1 MNRYTC
7 HLCLNFQIRAMSKD
21 KTKKLVGQPIMNQ
34 ILRLIPKSKISDIAK
49 DTQCDRYYKKIPLMK
64 HLTTMLF
71 GVLSRCNSIREIC
84 AGMLLCE
91 GKLSHIGLEKVIPK
105 STLADANRDRDCEV
119 FESVYYKLI
128 QLYSSVLSDSRIIGL
143 SIKQLFA
150 VDSTTIKLF
159 SDILKGVGRNPKN
172 NGKKKGGVKAH
183 MLIDAKEGIA
193 KFVRI
198 TAAKVHDST
207 FLKFID
213 LPKNSFVV
221 FDKAYNKY
229 KLFAEWTVRKLYF
242 VTRMKDNAVY
252 KVIKVIQE
260 HDVNT
265 GVIKEEKIKL
275 EYKDGKQIKTVTL
288 RRVTF
293 IDDDNRL
300 FVFITNNFKIS
311 AEEVALIYKNR
322 WQIELLF
329 KKLKQNF
336 QLRYFL
342 GDSENAIKIQI
353 WVTLIAHLLLSII
366 KKKANVRFAFSNI
379 ATIIRLHLMSYVD
392 LIEFLKKPIF
402 AWRVVEAVPVYQFK
416 LF

>member
-1 MNRYTC
+1 
-7 HLCLNFQIRAMSKD
+7 MSKG

-34 ILRLIPKSKISDIAK
+34 ILRLIPKSKISDIVK
-49 DTQCDRYYKKIPLMK
+49 DLQSDRYYKKIPTMK

-91 GKLSHIGLEKVIPK
+91 GKLNHIGLEKVIPK
-105 STLADANRDRDCEV
+105 STLADANRDRSCEV
-119 FESVYYKLI
+119 FERVYYSLA
-128 QLYSSVLSDSRIIGL
+128 QLYSSVLSDSQIVGL

-159 SDILKGVGRNPKN
+159 SDILKGVGRNPKGD
-172 NGKKKGGVKAH
+172 GKKKGGVKVH

-198 TAAKVHDST
+198 TAAKVHDSK
-207 FLKFID
+207 FLKFIN

-221 FDKAYNKY
+221 FDKAYNNYKMFADWTKR
-229 KLFAEWTVRKLYF
+229 KLFF
-242 VTRMKDNAVY
+242 VTRMKDSAVF
-252 KVIKVIQE
+252 KVLKVIQ
-260 HDVNT
+260 DNNVQT
-265 GVIKEEKIKL
+265 GIIKEEVIRL
-275 EYKDGKQIKTVTL
+275 EYKVGKKKKTVKL
-288 RRVTF
+288 RRITF
-293 IDDDNRL
+293 IDDASRL

-353 WVTLIAHLLLSII
+353 WVTLIAHLLLCIV
-366 KKKANVRFAFSNI
+366 KKKANVSHAFSNI

-392 LIEFLKKPIF
+392 LVEFLKKPIS
-402 AWRVVEAVPVYQFK
+402 AWRDSQQVPNYQYV

>member
-1 MNRYTC
+1 
-7 HLCLNFQIRAMSKD
+7 
-21 KTKKLVGQPIMNQ
+21 MNQ
-34 ILRLIPKSKISDIAK
+34 LLRLIPKNMIRDISK
-49 DTQCDRYYKKIPLMK
+49 DTQCDRYYKKIPMLK

-71 GVLSRCNSIREIC
+71 GVLSRCNSLREIC

-105 STLADANRDRDCEV
+105 STLADANRDRDSEV
-119 FESVYYKLI
+119 FERVYYKLI

-150 VDSTTIKLF
+150 VDSTTIQLF

-229 KLFAEWTVRKLYF
+229 KMFAEWTLRKIYF

-252 KVIKVIQE
+252 RVIKIIQE
-260 HDVNT
+260 NNVNT

-275 EYKDGKQIKTVTL
+275 EYKDGKQTKTVTL

-329 KKLKQNF
+329 KKLKHNF

-366 KKKANVRFAFSNI
+366 KKKANVKFAFSNI

-392 LIEFLKKPIF
+392 LIEFLKRPLF
-402 AWRVVEAVPVYQFK
+402 AWRTVEAVPVYQFK

>member
-1 MNRYTC
+1 
-7 HLCLNFQIRAMSKD
+7 MSKD

-34 ILRLIPKSKISDIAK
+34 LLRLIPKNMIRDISK
-49 DTQCDRYYKKIPLMK
+49 DTQCDRYYKKIPMLK

-71 GVLSRCNSIREIC
+71 GVLSRCNSLREIC

-105 STLADANRDRDCEV
+105 STLADANRDRDSEV
-119 FESVYYKLI
+119 FERVYYKLI

-150 VDSTTIKLF
+150 VDSTTIQLF

-229 KLFAEWTVRKLYF
+229 KMFAEWTLRKIYF

-252 KVIKVIQE
+252 RVIKIIQE
-260 HDVNT
+260 NNVNT

-275 EYKDGKQIKTVTL
+275 EYKYGKQTKTVTL

-329 KKLKQNF
+329 KKLKHNF

-366 KKKANVRFAFSNI
+366 KKKANVKFAFSNI

-392 LIEFLKKPIF
+392 LIEFLKRPLF
-402 AWRVVEAVPVYQFK
+402 AWRTVEAVPVYQFK

>member
-1 MNRYTC
+1 
-7 HLCLNFQIRAMSKD
+7 MSKD

-34 ILRLIPKSKISDIAK
+34 LLRLIPKHMISDISK
-49 DTQCDRYYKKIPLMK
+49 DTQCDRYYKKIPLLK

-105 STLADANRDRDCEV
+105 STLADANRNRDCEV
-119 FESVYYKLI
+119 FENVYYKLI
-128 QLYSSVLSDSRIIGL
+128 QIYWSVLSDSRIIGL
-143 SIKQLFA
+143 SIKRLFA
-150 VDSTTIKLF
+150 VDSTTIQLF

-229 KLFAEWTVRKLYF
+229 KMFAEWTVRKLYF

-260 HDVNT
+260 HNVNA

-275 EYKDGKQIKTVTL
+275 EYKVGRQIKTVTL

-300 FVFITNNFKIS
+300 FVFITNHFKIP

-329 KKLKQNF
+329 KKIKHNF

-366 KKKANVRFAFSNI
+366 KKKASVKFAFSNI

-402 AWRVVEAVPVYQFK
+402 AWRTVNAVPVYQYK

>member
-7 HLCLNFQIRAMSKD
+7 HLCLSFEFRTMSKD
-21 KTKKLVGQPIMNQ
+21 ITKKLVGQPIMNQ
-34 ILRLIPKSKISDIAK
+34 ILRLIPRSKIADIVK
-49 DTQCDRYYKKIPLMK
+49 GTQCDRYYKQIPLMK
-64 HLTTMLF
+64 HLTTLLF
-71 GVLSRCNSIREIC
+71 GVLSRCNSLREIC

-91 GKLSHIGLEKVIPK
+91 GKLNHIGLEKVVPK
-105 STLADANRDRDCEV
+105 STLADANRDRSSDV
-119 FESVYYKLI
+119 FEAVYYKLLEI
-128 QLYSSVLSDSRIIGL
+128 YSSVLSDSRIIGL
-143 SIKQLFA
+143 SIKQLYA
-150 VDSTTIKLF
+150 IDSTTIKLF
-159 SDILKGVGRNPKN
+159 SDILKGVGRNPKG
-172 NGKKKGGVKAH
+172 NGKKKGGVKVH

-229 KLFAEWTVRKLYF
+229 KVFAEWTKRKLYF

-252 KVIKVIQE
+252 TVLKVIQE
-260 HDVNT
+260 NNLLK
-265 GVIKEEKIKL
+265 GIIKEEKIKL
-275 EYKDGKQIKTVTL
+275 EYKEGKQIKTVIL
-288 RRVTF
+288 RRITF
-293 IDDDNRL
+293 IDDENRL
-300 FVFITNNFKIS
+300 FVFITNNMKIS
-311 AEEVALIYKNR
+311 AQEVALIYKNR

-336 QLRYFL
+336 QLRYFI
-342 GDSENAIKIQI
+342 GDTENAIKIQI

-366 KKKANVRFAFSNI
+366 KKKANVKFAFSNI

-392 LIEFLKKPIF
+392 LVDFLKKPIDT
-402 AWRVVEAVPVYQFK
+402 WRGKCPETIYQYS

>member
-1 MNRYTC
+1 
-7 HLCLNFQIRAMSKD
+7 MSKD
-21 KTKKLVGQPIMNQ
+21 TTKKLVGQPIMNQ
-34 ILRLIPKSKISDIAK
+34 ILRLIPRNKISDIVY
-49 DTQCDRYYKKIPLMK
+49 DTQCDRYYKQIPLIK
-64 HLTTMLF
+64 HLTTLLF
-71 GVLSRCNSIREIC
+71 GVLSRCNSLREIC

-91 GKLSHIGLEKVIPK
+91 GKLNHIGLQKVIPK
-105 STLADANRDRDCEV
+105 STLADANRDRSSDV
-119 FESVYYKLI
+119 FELVYYKLLEI
-128 QLYSSVLSDSRIIGL
+128 YSSVLSDSRIIGL
-143 SIKQLFA
+143 SIKQLYA
-150 VDSTTIKLF
+150 IDSTTIKLF
-159 SDILKGVGRNPKN
+159 SDILKGVGRNPKG

-229 KLFAEWTVRKLYF
+229 KVFAEWTERKLYF

-260 HDVNT
+260 NDVHK
-265 GVIKEEKIKL
+265 GVKKEEKIKL
-275 EYKDGKQIKTVTL
+275 EYKDGGKIKTVTL
-288 RRVTF
+288 RRITF
-293 IDDDNRL
+293 IDNDFRL
-300 FVFITNNFKIS
+300 FVFITNNMKIP
-311 AEEVALIYKNR
+311 AVEVTLIYKNR

-336 QLRYFL
+336 QLKYFI
-342 GDSENAIKIQI
+342 GDTENAIKIQI

-366 KKKANVRFAFSNI
+366 KKKANVKFAFSNI

-392 LIEFLKKPIF
+392 LVAFLKKPIDT
-402 AWRVVEAVPVYQFK
+402 WRVKDPVPIYQFK

>member
-1 MNRYTC
+1 
-7 HLCLNFQIRAMSKD
+7 MSKD

-34 ILRLIPKSKISDIAK
+34 ILRLIPKSKISEIAK

-143 SIKQLFA
+143 SIKRLFA
-150 VDSTTIKLF
+150 VDSTTIQLF

-207 FLKFID
+207 FLKFIN

-229 KLFAEWTVRKLYF
+229 KMFAEWTVRKLYF

-252 KVIKVIQE
+252 KVIRVIQE
-260 HDVNT
+260 NNVNT

-300 FVFITNNFKIS
+300 FVFITNNLKIS

-329 KKLKQNF
+329 KKIKHNF

-366 KKKANVRFAFSNI
+366 KKKANVKFAFSNI

-392 LIEFLKKPIF
+392 LIAFLKKPIL
-402 AWRVVEAVPVYQFK
+402 AWRAANVIPIYQFK

>member
-1 MNRYTC
+1 
-7 HLCLNFQIRAMSKD
+7 
-21 KTKKLVGQPIMNQ
+21 MNQ
-34 ILRLIPKSKISDIAK
+34 ILRLIPKSKIADIAK

-91 GKLSHIGLEKVIPK
+91 GKLNHIGLEKVIPK
-105 STLADANRDRDCEV
+105 STFADANKDRSSEV
-119 FESVYYKLI
+119 FERLYYSLVET
-128 QLYSSVLSDSRIIGL
+128 YSSVLSDSRIIGL

-150 VDSTTIKLF
+150 VDSTTIRLF
-159 SDILKGVGRNPKN
+159 SDILKGVGRNPKGD
-172 NGKKKGGVKAH
+172 GKKKGGVKAH

-213 LPKNSFVV
+213 LPKNSFIV

-229 KLFAEWTVRKLYF
+229 KVFAEWTSRKLYF

-252 KVIKVIQE
+252 KVVKVIQE
-260 HDVNT
+260 NDVQT
-265 GVIKEEKIKL
+265 GVIREEKIKL
-275 EYKDGKQIKTVTL
+275 EYKDGKYVKTVTL
-288 RRVTF
+288 RRITF
-293 IDDDNRL
+293 VDDENRL
-300 FVFITNNFKIS
+300 FVFITNNLKIS

-329 KKLKQNF
+329 KKLKHNF
-336 QLRYFL
+336 QLRYFI

-366 KKKANVRFAFSNI
+366 KKKANIRFAFSNI

-392 LIEFLKKPIF
+392 LIEFLKKPMF
-402 AWRVVEAVPVYQFK
+402 AWRVSNPVPIYQFK

>member
-1 MNRYTC
+1 MG
-7 HLCLNFQIRAMSKD
+7 KD

-34 ILRLIPKSKISDIAK
+34 ILRLIPKSTISDIAK
-49 DTQCDRYYKKIPLMK
+49 DTQCDRYYKKIPVMK

-91 GKLSHIGLEKVIPK
+91 GKLNHIGLEKVIPK
-105 STLADANRDRDCEV
+105 STLADANRERSCEV
-119 FESVYYKLI
+119 FERVYYSLI
-128 QLYSSVLSDSRIIGL
+128 QLYSSVLSDSRIVGL
-143 SIKQLFA
+143 SIKRLYA

-159 SDILKGVGRNPKN
+159 SDILKGVGRNPKGE
-172 NGKKKGGVKAH
+172 GKKKGGVKVH

-207 FLKFID
+207 FLKFIN
-213 LPKNSFVV
+213 LPKNSFIV
-221 FDKAYNKY
+221 FDKAYNNY
-229 KLFAEWTVRKLYF
+229 KMFADWTKRKLYF
-242 VTRMKDNAVY
+242 VTRMKDSALF
-252 KVIKVIQE
+252 KVIKVLQNNN
-260 HDVNT
+260 VKT
-265 GVIKEEKIKL
+265 GIIKEEIIKL
-275 EYKDGKQIKTVTL
+275 EYKEGKKKKTVKL
-288 RRVTF
+288 RRITF
-293 IDDDNRL
+293 IDDASRL
-300 FVFITNNFKIS
+300 FVFITNNFQIT
-311 AEEVALIYKNR
+311 ADEVALIYKNR

-342 GDSENAIKIQI
+342 GESENAIKIQI
-353 WVTLIAHLLLSII
+353 WVTLMAHLLLSII
-366 KKKANVRFAFSNI
+366 KKKANVRYAFSNI

-392 LIEFLKKPIF
+392 LVEFLKKPVS
-402 AWRVVEAVPVYQFK
+402 AWRDSQQMPVYQYK

>member
-1 MNRYTC
+1 
-7 HLCLNFQIRAMSKD
+7 MSKD
-21 KTKKLVGQPIMNQ
+21 NTKKLVGQPIMNQ
-34 ILRLIPKSKISDIAK
+34 ILRLIPKHQILDIAK
-49 DTQCDRYYKKIPLMK
+49 STQCDRYYKKIPLLK

-105 STLADANRDRDCEV
+105 STLADANRNRNVEV
-119 FESVYYKLI
+119 FEMVYYKLI
-128 QLYSSVLSDSRIIGL
+128 QLYSTVLSDSRITGL

-150 VDSTTIKLF
+150 VDSTTIQLF
-159 SDILKGVGRNPKN
+159 SNILKGVGRNPKN
-172 NGKKKGGVKAH
+172 HGKKKGGVKAH
-183 MLIDAKEGIA
+183 MLIDVKEGIA

-198 TAAKVHDST
+198 TAAQVHDST

-213 LPKNSFVV
+213 LPKDSFVV
-221 FDKAYNKY
+221 FDKAYNNY
-229 KLFAEWTVRKLYF
+229 KLFAEWSARKLYF

-252 KVIKVIQE
+252 KVIKVMQE
-260 HDVNT
+260 HNLNT
-265 GVIKEEKIKL
+265 GIINQERIKL
-275 EYKDGKQIKTVTL
+275 EYKDGHQIKNVIV
-288 RRVTF
+288 RRITF
-293 IDDDNRL
+293 IDQDNRR

-311 AEEVALIYKNR
+311 AEEVAMIYKNR

-329 KKLKQNF
+329 KKLKHNF

-366 KKKANVRFAFSNI
+366 KKKANVKFAFSNI

-402 AWRVVEAVPVYQFK
+402 AWRKNNTVPIYQYK

>member
-1 MNRYTC
+1 
-7 HLCLNFQIRAMSKD
+7 MSKD

-49 DTQCDRYYKKIPLMK
+49 DTKCDRYYKKIPLMK

-143 SIKQLFA
+143 SIKRLFA
-150 VDSTTIKLF
+150 VDSTTIQLF

-260 HDVNT
+260 HNINT
-265 GVIKEEKIKL
+265 GVIREEKIKL

-293 IDDDNRL
+293 IDDDNRR

-329 KKLKQNF
+329 KKLKHNF

-353 WVTLIAHLLLSII
+353 WITLIAHLLLSII
-366 KKKANVRFAFSNI
+366 KKKANVKFAFSNI

-402 AWRVVEAVPVYQFK
+402 AWRAVNVVPVYQYK

>member
-1 MNRYTC
+1 
-7 HLCLNFQIRAMSKD
+7 MSKD

-34 ILRLIPKSKISDIAK
+34 LLRLIPKHMISDISR
-49 DTQCDRYYKKIPLMK
+49 DTQCDRYYKKIPLSK
-64 HLTTMLF
+64 HLITMLF

-119 FESVYYKLI
+119 FESLYYKMI

-150 VDSTTIKLF
+150 VDSTTIRLF

-229 KLFAEWTVRKLYF
+229 KIFAEWTVRKLYF

-260 HDVNT
+260 HNINT
-265 GVIKEEKIKL
+265 GVIQEEKIKL

-353 WVTLIAHLLLSII
+353 WITLIAHLLLSII
-366 KKKANVRFAFSNI
+366 KKKANVKFAFSNI

-402 AWRVVEAVPVYQFK
+402 AWRAVNAVPVYQFK

>member
-1 MNRYTC
+1 
-7 HLCLNFQIRAMSKD
+7 MSKD

-34 ILRLIPKSKISDIAK
+34 IIRLIPKSKLLDISK
-49 DTQCDRYYKKIPLMK
+49 ETQCDRYYKKIPLRK
-64 HLTTMLF
+64 HLSTMLF

-84 AGMLLCE
+84 TGMLLCE
-91 GKLSHIGLEKVIPK
+91 GKLNHIGLEKVIPK
-105 STLADANRDRDCEV
+105 STLADANRDRSNEV
-119 FESVYYKLI
+119 FETVYYSLVG
-128 QLYSSVLSDSRIIGL
+128 LYSSVLSDSRISGL

-150 VDSTTIKLF
+150 IDSTTIKLF
-159 SDILKGVGRNPKN
+159 SDILKGVGRNPKGE
-172 NGKKKGGVKAH
+172 GKKKGGVKAH

-213 LPKNSFVV
+213 LPKNSFIV

-229 KLFAEWTVRKLYF
+229 KVFAEWTIRKLFF

-252 KVIKVIQE
+252 KVVKVIQE
-260 HDVNT
+260 NNVQK
-265 GVIKEEKIKL
+265 GIIREEKIKL
-275 EYKDGKQIKTVTL
+275 EYKDGKKSKTVTL
-288 RRVTF
+288 RRITF
-293 IDDDNRL
+293 IDEQNRL
-300 FVFITNNFKIS
+300 FVFITNSFKIS

-329 KKLKQNF
+329 KKIKHNF
-336 QLRYFL
+336 QLKYFI
-342 GDSENAIKIQI
+342 GESENAIKIQI

-366 KKKANVRFAFSNI
+366 KKKANVKFAFSNI

-392 LIEFLKKPIF
+392 IIEFLKKPMF
-402 AWRVVEAVPVYQFK
+402 EWRSNNTVPVYQLK

>member
-1 MNRYTC
+1 
-7 HLCLNFQIRAMSKD
+7 MSKD

-34 ILRLIPKSKISDIAK
+34 LLRLIPKNMISDISK
-49 DTQCDRYYKKIPLMK
+49 DTKCDRYYKKIPLLK

-119 FESVYYKLI
+119 FENAYYKLI

-143 SIKQLFA
+143 SIKRLFA
-150 VDSTTIKLF
+150 VDSTTIQLF

-198 TAAKVHDST
+198 TAAKVHDSK

-221 FDKAYNKY
+221 FDKA
-229 KLFAEWTVRKLYF
+229 
-242 VTRMKDNAVY
+242 
-252 KVIKVIQE
+252 
-260 HDVNT
+260 
-265 GVIKEEKIKL
+265 
-275 EYKDGKQIKTVTL
+275 
-288 RRVTF
+288 
-293 IDDDNRL
+293 
-300 FVFITNNFKIS
+300 
-311 AEEVALIYKNR
+311 
-322 WQIELLF
+322 
-329 KKLKQNF
+329 
-336 QLRYFL
+336 
-342 GDSENAIKIQI
+342 
-353 WVTLIAHLLLSII
+353 
-366 KKKANVRFAFSNI
+366 
-379 ATIIRLHLMSYVD
+379 
-392 LIEFLKKPIF
+392 
-402 AWRVVEAVPVYQFK
+402 
-416 LF
+416 

>member
-1 MNRYTC
+1 
-7 HLCLNFQIRAMSKD
+7 MSKD

-34 ILRLIPKSKISDIAK
+34 ILRLIPKSKISEIAK

-143 SIKQLFA
+143 SIKRLFA
-150 VDSTTIKLF
+150 VDSTTIQLF

-207 FLKFID
+207 FLKFIN

-229 KLFAEWTVRKLYF
+229 KMFAEWTVRKLYF

-252 KVIKVIQE
+252 KVIRVIQE
-260 HDVNT
+260 NNVNT

-293 IDDDNRL
+293 MDDDNRL
-300 FVFITNNFKIS
+300 FVFITNNLKIS

-329 KKLKQNF
+329 KKIKHNF

-366 KKKANVRFAFSNI
+366 KKKANVKFAFSNI

-392 LIEFLKKPIF
+392 LIAFLKKPIL
-402 AWRVVEAVPVYQFK
+402 AWRAANVIPIYQFK

>member
-1 MNRYTC
+1 
-7 HLCLNFQIRAMSKD
+7 MSKD
-21 KTKKLVGQPIMNQ
+21 KTKKLAGQPIMNQ

-64 HLTTMLF
+64 HITTMLF

-105 STLADANRDRDCEV
+105 STLADANRDRDSEV
-119 FESVYYKLI
+119 FEIVYYKLI
-128 QLYSSVLSDSRIIGL
+128 ALYSSVLSDSRIIGL

-159 SDILKGVGRNPKN
+159 SDILKGVGRNPRN

-229 KLFAEWTVRKLYF
+229 KMFAEWTARKLYF
-242 VTRMKDNAVY
+242 VTRVKDNAVY
-252 KVIKVIQE
+252 QVIKITRE
-260 HDVNT
+260 HDVTT

-275 EYKDGKQIKTVTL
+275 EYKDGKKIKTVTL

-293 IDDDNRL
+293 IDSDNRR
-300 FVFITNNFKIS
+300 FIFITNNFKIS

-329 KKLKQNF
+329 KKLKHNF
-336 QLRYFL
+336 QLKYFL

-353 WVTLIAHLLLSII
+353 WVTLIAHLLLCII
-366 KKKANVRFAFSNI
+366 KKKANVKFAFSNI

-392 LIEFLKKPIF
+392 LIAFLKKPLF
-402 AWRVVEAVPVYQFK
+402 VWRTVEAVPVYQFK

>member
-1 MNRYTC
+1 
-7 HLCLNFQIRAMSKD
+7 MSKD
-21 KTKKLVGQPIMNQ
+21 KTKKLIGQPIMNQ
-34 ILRLIPKSKISDIAK
+34 ILQLIPKSKISDIAR
-49 DTQCDRYYKKIPLMK
+49 DTKCDRYYKKIPVIK

-91 GKLSHIGLEKVIPK
+91 GKLNHIGLERVIPK
-105 STLADANRDRDCEV
+105 STLADANRDRSSEV
-119 FESVYYKLI
+119 FEKIYYSL
-128 QLYSSVLSDSRIIGL
+128 LGTYSSVLSDSRIIGL

-159 SDILKGVGRNPKN
+159 SDILKGVGRNPKG

-183 MLIDAKEGIA
+183 MLIDVKEGIA

-198 TAAKVHDST
+198 TAAKVHDSS

-213 LPKNSFVV
+213 LPKNSFIV

-229 KLFAEWTVRKLYF
+229 KLFAEWTTRKLFF

-252 KVIKVIQE
+252 KVLKVIQDNDAKE
-260 HDVNT
+260 
-265 GVIKEEKIKL
+265 GIIKEEKIEL
-275 EYKDGKQIKTVTL
+275 EYKDGKQLKTVKL
-288 RRVTF
+288 RRITF
-293 IDDDNRL
+293 IDDKNRL
-300 FVFITNNFKIS
+300 FVFITNNMQIT

-329 KKLKQNF
+329 KKLKHNF
-336 QLRYFL
+336 QLKYFI
-342 GDSENAIKIQI
+342 GDTENAIKIQI

-366 KKKANVRFAFSNI
+366 KKKANVKSAFSNI

-392 LIEFLKKPIF
+392 LVEFLKKPLF
-402 AWRVVEAVPVYQFK
+402 AWRANNITPVYQYK

>member
-1 MNRYTC
+1 
-7 HLCLNFQIRAMSKD
+7 
-21 KTKKLVGQPIMNQ
+21 MNQ
-34 ILRLIPKSKISDIAK
+34 ILRLMPKSKISDIVK
-49 DTQCDRYYKKIPLMK
+49 DTKSDRYYKNIPFVK

-91 GKLSHIGLEKVIPK
+91 GKLNHIGLEKVIPK
-105 STLADANRDRDCEV
+105 STLADANRDRSSEV
-119 FESVYYKLI
+119 FERMYYSLVAT
-128 QLYSSVLSDSRIIGL
+128 YSSVLSDSRIIGL

-159 SDILKGVGRNPKN
+159 SDILKGVGRNPKGD
-172 NGKKKGGVKAH
+172 GKKKGGVKAH

-193 KFVRI
+193 KFIRI

-213 LPKNSFVV
+213 LPKNSFIV

-229 KLFAEWTVRKLYF
+229 KVFAEWTTRKLYF

-252 KVIKVIQE
+252 KVLKVIQE
-260 HDVNT
+260 NDVQA

-275 EYKDGKQIKTVTL
+275 EYKDGKLKKTVTL
-288 RRVTF
+288 RRITF
-293 IDDDNRL
+293 VDDENRL
-300 FVFITNNFKIS
+300 FVFITNNMKIS

-336 QLRYFL
+336 QLKYFV
-342 GDSENAIKIQI
+342 GDTENAIKIQI

-366 KKKANVRFAFSNI
+366 KKKANIKFAFSNI

-392 LIEFLKKPIF
+392 LVEFLKKPMF
-402 AWRVVEAVPVYQFK
+402 AWRGVNPVPVYQFK

>member
-1 MNRYTC
+1 
-7 HLCLNFQIRAMSKD
+7 MSKD

-34 ILRLIPKSKISDIAK
+34 ILRLIPKSKISEIVK
-49 DTQCDRYYKKIPLMK
+49 DTQSDRYYKKISTMK

-91 GKLSHIGLEKVIPK
+91 GKLNHIGLEKVIPK
-105 STLADANRDRDCEV
+105 STLADANRDRSCEV
-119 FESVYYKLI
+119 FERVYYSLV
-128 QLYSSVLSDSRIIGL
+128 QLYSSVLSDSQIVGL

-159 SDILKGVGRNPKN
+159 NDILKGVGRNPKGD
-172 NGKKKGGVKAH
+172 GKKKGGVKVH

-198 TAAKVHDST
+198 TAAKVHDSK
-207 FLKFID
+207 FLKFIN
-213 LPKNSFVV
+213 LPKNSFIV
-221 FDKAYNKY
+221 FDKAYNNYKMFADWTKR
-229 KLFAEWTVRKLYF
+229 KLFF
-242 VTRMKDNAVY
+242 VTRMKDSAVF
-252 KVIKVIQE
+252 KVLKVIQ
-260 HDVNT
+260 DNNVQT
-265 GVIKEEKIKL
+265 GIIKEELIRL
-275 EYKDGKQIKTVTL
+275 EYKVGKKKKTVKL
-288 RRVTF
+288 RRITF
-293 IDDDNRL
+293 IDDASRL

-336 QLRYFL
+336 QLKYFL

-353 WVTLIAHLLLSII
+353 WITLIAHLLLSII
-366 KKKANVRFAFSNI
+366 KKKANVSHAFSNI

-392 LIEFLKKPIF
+392 LIEFLKKPIS
-402 AWRVVEAVPVYQFK
+402 AWKDSQQVPVYQYE

>member
-1 MNRYTC
+1 
-7 HLCLNFQIRAMSKD
+7 MSKD

-34 ILRLIPKSKISDIAK
+34 ILQLVPKSIISQISK
-49 DTQCDRYYKKIPLMK
+49 DTQCDKYYKKIPLMK
-64 HLTTMLF
+64 HITTMLF

-84 AGMLLCE
+84 AGMLLCA
-91 GKLSHIGLEKVIPK
+91 GKLNHIGLEKIIPR
-105 STLADANRDRDCEV
+105 STLADANRDRSSDV
-119 FESVYYKLI
+119 FERVYYSLL
-128 QLYSSVLSDSRIIGL
+128 QTYSSVLSDSRIIGL
-143 SIKQLFA
+143 SIKQLYA
-150 VDSTTIKLF
+150 VDSTTIRLF
-159 SDILKGVGRNPKN
+159 SDILKGVGRNPKGD
-172 NGKKKGGVKAH
+172 GKKKGGVKAH

-213 LPKNSFVV
+213 LPKNSFIV

-229 KLFAEWTVRKLYF
+229 KVFAEWTVRKLYF

-252 KVIKVIQE
+252 KVVKVIQQNNVSE
-260 HDVNT
+260 

-275 EYKDGKQIKTVTL
+275 EYKDAKQIKTVTL
-288 RRVTF
+288 RRITF
-293 IDDDNRL
+293 VDDKSRL
-300 FVFITNNFKIS
+300 FVFITNNMKIS

-336 QLRYFL
+336 QLKYFI
-342 GDSENAIKIQI
+342 GDTENAIKIQI

-366 KKKANVRFAFSNI
+366 KKKASVKFAFSNI

-392 LIEFLKKPIF
+392 LVEFLKNPISTWQ
-402 AWRVVEAVPVYQFK
+402 ANNPMPVYQLK

>member
-1 MNRYTC
+1 
-7 HLCLNFQIRAMSKD
+7 MSKD

-34 ILRLIPKSKISDIAK
+34 ILRLIPKERLADISKE
-49 DTQCDRYYKKIPLMK
+49 TQCDRYYKEIPLSK
-64 HLTTMLF
+64 HFTTMLF
-71 GVLSRCNSIREIC
+71 GVLSRCNSLREIC
-84 AGMLLCE
+84 AGMLLCA
-91 GKLSHIGLEKVIPK
+91 GKLNHLGLEKVIPK
-105 STLADANRDRDCEV
+105 STLADANRDRDSEV
-119 FESVYYKLI
+119 FERLYYSLV
-128 QLYSSVLSDSRIIGL
+128 QMYSSVLSDSRIIGL

-159 SDILKGVGRNPKN
+159 SDILKGVGRNPKHD
-172 NGKKKGGVKAH
+172 GKKKGGVKAH

-213 LPKNSFVV
+213 LPKNSFIV

-229 KLFAEWTVRKLYF
+229 KVFAEWTDRKLYF
-242 VTRMKDNAVY
+242 VTRMKDNALY
-252 KVIKVIQE
+252 KVVRIIQE
-260 HDVNT
+260 KEAQT
-265 GVIKEEKIKL
+265 GIIKEEKINL
-275 EYKDGKQIKTVTL
+275 EYKDGNQIKTVTL
-288 RRVTF
+288 RRITF
-293 IDDDNRL
+293 IDDQNRL
-300 FVFITNNFKIS
+300 FVFITNNLKIS

-329 KKLKQNF
+329 KKLKHNF
-336 QLRYFL
+336 QLKYFI

-353 WVTLIAHLLLSII
+353 WITLIAHFLLSII
-366 KKKANVRFAFSNI
+366 KKKASVKFAFSNI

-392 LIEFLKKPIF
+392 LIEFLRKPVF
-402 AWRVVEAVPVYQFK
+402 AWRVCNKEPIYQFA

>member
-1 MNRYTC
+1 
-7 HLCLNFQIRAMSKD
+7 
-21 KTKKLVGQPIMNQ
+21 MNQ
-34 ILRLIPKSKISDIAK
+34 LLRLIPKTMISDISK
-49 DTQCDRYYKKIPLMK
+49 DTQCDRYYKKIPLLK

-91 GKLSHIGLEKVIPK
+91 GKLSHIGLGKVIPK

-119 FESVYYKLI
+119 FENVYYKLI

-143 SIKQLFA
+143 SIKRLFA
-150 VDSTTIKLF
+150 VDSTTIQLF

-229 KLFAEWTVRKLYF
+229 KMFAEWTTRKLYF

-252 KVIKVIQE
+252 KVVKVIRE
-260 HDVNT
+260 HNVNA

-293 IDDDNRL
+293 IDDENRL

-329 KKLKQNF
+329 KKLKHNF

-366 KKKANVRFAFSNI
+366 KKKANVKFAFSNI

-392 LIEFLKKPIF
+392 LIEFLKKPIL
-402 AWRVVEAVPVYQFK
+402 AWRAVNAVPIYQYK

>member
-1 MNRYTC
+1 
-7 HLCLNFQIRAMSKD
+7 MSKD
-21 KTKKLVGQPIMNQ
+21 KTKKLVGQPIINQ
-34 ILRLIPKSKISDIAK
+34 ILRLIPNSKISEITK

-84 AGMLLCE
+84 SGMLLCE
-91 GKLSHIGLEKVIPK
+91 GKLNHIGLEKIIPR
-105 STLADANRDRDCEV
+105 STLADANRNRSSEV
-119 FESVYYKLI
+119 FEKVYYSLI
-128 QLYSSVLSDSRIIGL
+128 TTYSSVLSDSRIIGL

-150 VDSTTIKLF
+150 VDSTTIRLF
-159 SDILKGVGRNPKN
+159 SDILKGVGRNPKGD
-172 NGKKKGGVKAH
+172 GKKKGGVKAH

-213 LPKNSFVV
+213 LPKNSFIV

-229 KLFAEWTVRKLYF
+229 KVFAEWTHRKLYF

-252 KVIKVIQE
+252 KVLRVIQE
-260 HDVNT
+260 NDVKT
-265 GVIKEEKIKL
+265 GIIKEEKIKL
-275 EYKDGKQIKTVTL
+275 EYKDGKNFNTVIL
-288 RRVTF
+288 RRITF
-293 IDDDNRL
+293 VDDDNRL
-300 FVFITNNFKIS
+300 FVFITNSFKIS
-311 AEEVALIYKNR
+311 AEEVTLIYKNR

-329 KKLKQNF
+329 KKLKHNF
-336 QLRYFL
+336 QLRYFI

-366 KKKANVRFAFSNI
+366 KKKANIKFAFSNI

-402 AWRVVEAVPVYQFK
+402 AWRGLNPVPVYQYK

>member
-1 MNRYTC
+1 
-7 HLCLNFQIRAMSKD
+7 
-21 KTKKLVGQPIMNQ
+21 MNQ
-34 ILRLIPKSKISDIAK
+34 ILRLIPKGKISEIVK
-49 DTQCDRYYKKIPLMK
+49 DMQSDRYYKKIPTMK

-91 GKLSHIGLEKVIPK
+91 GKLNHIGLEKVIPK
-105 STLADANRDRDCEV
+105 STLADANRERSCEV
-119 FESVYYKLI
+119 FERVYYSLVH
-128 QLYSSVLSDSRIIGL
+128 LYSSVLSDSQIVGL

-159 SDILKGVGRNPKN
+159 SDILKGVGRNPKGD
-172 NGKKKGGVKAH
+172 GKKKGGVKVH

-198 TAAKVHDST
+198 TAAKVHDSN
-207 FLKFID
+207 FLKFIN
-213 LPKNSFVV
+213 LPKNSFIV
-221 FDKAYNKY
+221 FDKAYNNYKMFADWTKR
-229 KLFAEWTVRKLYF
+229 KLFF
-242 VTRMKDNAVY
+242 VTRMKDSAVF
-252 KVIKVIQE
+252 KVLKVIQ
-260 HDVNT
+260 DNNVQT
-265 GVIKEEKIKL
+265 GIIKEELIRL
-275 EYKDGKQIKTVTL
+275 EYKVGKKKKTVKL
-288 RRVTF
+288 RRITF
-293 IDDDNRL
+293 IDDASRL

-311 AEEVALIYKNR
+311 ADEVALIYKNR

-353 WVTLIAHLLLSII
+353 WVTLIAHLLLSIV
-366 KKKANVRFAFSNI
+366 KKKANVSHAFSNI

-392 LIEFLKKPIF
+392 LVEFLKKPINT
-402 AWRVVEAVPVYQFK
+402 WRDSQQVTVYQYE